1 MDNSKDKYLGWFL
14 LAVAFTSLVLVF
26 VLGRWSAEVDTELTL
41 TSTPVADGLPDNL
54 NYGSVERVYDLI
66 RGRFDGPLDQADLIT
81 GLKKGLVEA
90 TGDRHSEY
98 LDVEQTKSFNEF
110 LSGQFEGVGI
120 EITDREGFLQVVT
133 PIDGSPA
140 FAAGLKPKDIILEID
155 GQPTGEMTISEAVQL
170 IRGPAGTVVE
180 LKIHREDTEPRTF
193 SITRALIDLP
203 SVSWRVE
210 DGIGIIRISQF
221 DGNATNLLAEAASE
235 IIDQDL
241 EGVIL
246 DLRSNPGGEVSQAL
260 SVAGFWLEEGQVAVE
275 YYVDGQSVETDE
287 VTGAADFL
295 SGQPVFADW
304 ATVVL
309 IDGASASASEIVAGA
324 LQDYDRATLVGE
336 TSFGKGSVQE
346 LIKLGEGPDVETLK
360 LTVSR
365 FYTPLG
371 RQIDGV
377 GLTPDIVIVNPEPD
391 DGEEAVDAQLEKAK
405 SLIKQSDGQN

>member
-26 VLGRWSAEVDTELTL
+26 VLGRSAEVDIELTP
-41 TSTPVADGLPDNL
+41 TPVADGLPDNL

-66 RGRFDGPLDQADLIT
+66 RNRFDGPLDREDLIT

-90 TGDRHSEY
+90 TGDQHSEY
-98 LDVEQTKSFNEF
+98 LDIDQTKAFDEF

-170 IRGPAGTVVE
+170 IRGPSGTVVE

-193 SITRALIDLP
+193 SITRTLIDLP

-221 DGNATNLLAEAASE
+221 DGNATDLLAEAASE
-235 IIDQDL
+235 IIDQEL

-246 DLRSNPGGEVSQAL
+246 DLRSNPGGEVNQAL
-260 SVAGFWLEEGQVAVE
+260 SVAGFWLQEGQVAVE

-287 VTGAADFL
+287 VAGAADFL

-304 ATVVL
+304 STVVL

-360 LTVSR
+360 LTISH